1 MENNEL
7 KRAGVKNRTCY
18 NFDDILKLKI
28 LIFIIFYNIKVY
40 M

>member
-18 NFDDILKLKI
+18 NFDDII
-28 LIFIIFYNIKVY
+28 ETEDFNFYNIL
-40 M
+40 